1 MACYPLKLNFV
12 KFRDCYEKGNHKVTQ
27 SSISIFLIASAF
39 VSIESKYRSRV
50 TPCESFNPFYVV
62 QVKKTD
68 LQIIGSSFKDIQ
80 GSIACAQN

>member
-12 KFRDCYEKGNHKVTQ
+12 KFRVCYEKGNDKVIQ

-39 VSIESKYRSRV
+39 LSIESKYRSKV
-50 TPCESFNPFYVV
+50 TPCETFNHFYVV

-68 LQIIGSSFKDIQ
+68 LQIIGSKIRKYSRE
-80 GSIACAQN
+80 A